1 MATRQTTKTSLLKT
15 TSFALQSVDAT
26 KFYDATLQGNNLT
39 ATAHTSVSAINSV
52 FTGDTLT
59 ARGTAN
65 TLTGG
70 AGNDYLVSSGA
81 GNLLVASA
89 GADTL
94 VSGANGATFQVAN
107 AAQFIAS
114 SIAGGSGSDTLRIA
128 SAAKLVDSN
137 FSRIKGTEVLS
148 LTGASS
154 VVLNNAALAAGINKV
169 IAGTGNS
176 TLTQGDSFSGGLTL
190 AGGDGKDLFSLA
202 TSAQVAADSLS
213 GGAGLDTLVVASN
226 ATLNDASFAKVSGVE
241 VLSLT
246 GSSAV
251 TLGGNAGFSTVIA
264 GSITQ
269 TAADTLSLRM
279 VGSALNDSF
288 TVATTAQL
296 TADTIMAGAGTDT
309 LAVSQAATIG
319 DAAFANT
326 TGVEVLSL
334 GGSST
339 VTLDKNATK
348 SGITSVVA
356 SSGALDLSVTAGNT
370 SKISLNGS
378 SAGDTFRFTDI
389 KALSRNTI
397 DGGSGNDTL
406 SIAGNAAI
414 NDSLFGSVRSVEAL
428 SLAGGNVVTL
438 AKAASDA
445 GLSTIYGGTGTLGNS
460 FTQTT
465 LSSGHQTILGGAGN
479 DLFVLGSDTLLAYDS
494 LVGGAGIDTLKFLSE
509 TTLASG
515 SMNHLN
521 GIEVLQLSGK
531 SSLVSANVPT
541 GLNTIY
547 GGNGDSSYLITPPG
561 KLNIIAGTGNDRF
574 ELSEAGLLSD
584 SLKAVTLAGGRGIDS
599 LVVNGSIGVNDA
611 FTNVSG
617 IEVLSLNGAANVTL
631 GAASK
636 TTGITQ
642 VFTGGTD
649 TLGTTVV
656 QTEDA
661 TQNLLITT
669 GKGNDLISIDN
680 GILLS
685 KDSIDGGD
693 GVNTLQVVTASRFAD
708 SSFKNIQGTQVLSL
722 VDDGNS
728 IELGSLAGGN
738 AGIATILG
746 AGSGNTI
753 NAANYKN
760 DVLTF
765 NVEASDGGNVLT
777 GSSTEA
783 NLFMVAEGALSTT
796 TIKGG
801 SSKDGD
807 TLSLNL
813 ADGFA
818 DSDLAK
824 IRGVEVL
831 ELSGAGTAV
840 LGSNAIAAGLSTVF
854 GGEGDMVISR
864 SAGALDIEANANAKS
879 NLYSYTSAIVA
890 GADTIVGTGKGND
903 TLAFEV
909 ASTISDTTFAN
920 KSGIQVVSLT
930 GNSSVV
936 LGAVA
941 EGLFGDNTDATT
953 LIGGEGSST
962 ITQTADAA
970 FDYEL
975 GDGTANYLTIASDLL
990 ANDTIVGSDNNDTLA
1005 VSGDEVADESF
1016 ANITG
1021 ISALQLTG
1029 DSLGNASVTLDS
1041 GASGA
1046 AFAKVIGSAGNM
1058 AFNLTSLPDGY
1069 VLDGSAAK
1077 SNLFSFSEEKITL
1090 TGQSDTI
1097 NSASAILAANT
1108 LIGGSGIDTI
1118 FLASDDTVD
1127 AGALANTSGIEVLSL
1142 SGSSEISL
1150 DSVAG
1155 AHGLV
1160 SILGGDGDMSFSLD
1174 GGSYYL
1180 GSADA
1185 SSNLF
1190 TVSETTLLGNNTIVG
1205 SGGDDTLA
1213 TAGDGV
1219 ISDQSFGN
1227 LSGISV
1233 LSLGGD
1239 NEVTFGDLAAQSGI
1253 SSVYGGDGDM
1263 TMNLLAGNE
1272 GAYAFDVSDATGSLL
1287 LNAADSEVMSASTL
1301 TGNGTLSTLGFDEGG
1316 VEDAG
1321 FDNVKNVGTVQ
1332 LTGSSYI
1339 ELGDSAALIGN
1350 DTLTVSVIGGAGDTQ
1365 FYQTAGS
1372 FVLDGSNGTSNLFV
1386 VDNASTLAAYDTIV
1400 GTGND
1405 FADTL
1410 AVANDDTLI
1419 GDSVFAN
1426 ISGVSVLSLTGD
1438 SRVTLG
1444 SAAAKTGIV
1453 EVIAGDGDSV
1463 FNLATGAPEILLDGS
1478 ASSSLLVGIANA
1490 TLASATTLYGGE
1502 GTDTLTFGSGSV
1514 IEDEAFTNV
1523 QGFEVLTVTGGSAV
1537 TLGGFA
1543 AGAYLDSVY
1552 GGSGINTITQNGDNA
1567 NAIYLNGGSGQLRV
1581 NLDSNYN
1588 LINDTILGGTG
1599 GGNTL
1604 SVGGSGTIE
1613 DNLFANDERL
1623 QTLLLAGDNTLILGA
1638 NADAAGITKV
1648 IVEDGD
1654 NSFTV
1659 TADGPAGVT
1668 LDASAGTGD
1677 NSFAFDSADQ
1687 LVTARIYGA
1696 DGIDT
1701 LSFANEASISDT
1713 LFARADGIEVLSLSG
1728 ATDVTLGTYADT
1740 MELSTVIGGSGGTT
1754 FTQDALSSNA
1764 YYLDGSADL
1773 QNGNLFVMANAA
1785 QVADDTI
1792 VGGEGIDTLHLSA
1805 EDSLDDADLGSVFA
1819 NISKV
1824 EVLDLTGSSSV
1835 VLGAY
1840 ADQSSIMTVSGGQGD
1855 NVFTQTSS
1863 SEAPY
1868 YLFGGDAKSNLFA
1881 VDNALQASVDT
1892 FEGGLGKDTM
1902 QVGEDAIDDS
1912 AFINH
1917 TSVEVL
1923 QLTGSSEVLLGQAA
1937 DNAGIATV
1945 IGGTGDT
1952 TLTQSDAN
1960 ASAIYMDGSDAKS
1973 NLIVLN
1979 DAMQLTSDTLLGGNG
1994 LDSLQIGEDVIVD
2007 TAFTNHSSLEFI
2019 QLTGSSE
2026 INLGEKADYAGIS
2039 TVIGGV
2045 GATSFIQLEKNYTA
2059 LYLDGSDS
2067 STNSFTINDRYP
2079 LSSDT
2084 LLGGEGIDT
2093 LQIATADSIF
2103 DTDLAHVNSVEVLQ
2117 LTGSSDVTLGEKA
2130 DYAGI
2135 ATVIGGAG
2143 SSTITH
2149 ADKNYNALYLDA
2161 SNGVRNLFVIN
2172 DESQLA
2178 LDTIIGGTGNDT
2190 LQVATGARFD
2200 DTALANVSLTEV
2212 LQLAGSSDVTLA
2224 SAAGTAGISSI
2235 YGGSG
2240 ATSLDASAMTRSLLI
2255 DASAGSGSSLLQ
2267 AGSGA
2272 DHVTG
2277 GSGADTLQGWST
2289 TGNSASDTLFGGAGA
2304 DLFVLGNAAANAY
2317 GSGGSNA
2324 LLSDFTGGTDA
2335 LQLHDYGT
2343 GATSYRVDANA
2354 GSGYTHQLFDT
2365 NSGSDVLLANINYV
2379 GSDASGDLLGAKA
2392 IFA

>member
-59 ARGTAN
+59 ARGAAN

-509 TTLASG
+509 TTLSSG

-561 KLNIIAGTGNDRF
+561 KLNIVAGTGNDRF

-584 SLKAVTLAGGRGIDS
+584 TLKAVTLDGGRGIDS

-611 FTNVSG
+611 FTNVRG
-617 IEVLSLNGAANVTL
+617 VEVLSLNGAANVTL

-642 VFTGGTD
+642 VFTGGAD

-661 TQNLLITT
+661 VQNLLITT
-669 GKGNDLISIDN
+669 GKGNDLISIAN

-693 GVNTLQVVTASRFAD
+693 GVNTLQVETASRLAD

-738 AGIATILG
+738 AGIATIVG

-783 NLFMVAEGALSTT
+783 NLFMVAEGALSST

-813 ADGFA
+813 ADGFS

-909 ASTISDTTFAN
+909 ASTITDATFAN

-930 GNSSVV
+930 GNSSVE

-962 ITQTADAA
+962 ITQTADTA
-970 FDYEL
+970 FDFEL
-975 GDGTANYLTIASDLL
+975 GDGTANYLTISSDLL
-990 ANDTIVGSDNNDTLA
+990 ANDTIVGSDKNDTLA
-1005 VSGDEVADESF
+1005 VSGAEATDESF

-1041 GASGA
+1041 GAAAA
-1046 AFAKVIGSAGNM
+1046 AFATVIGSVGNM

-1069 VLDGSAAK
+1069 VLDGRAGQ
-1077 SNLFSFSEEKITL
+1077 SNLFSFTEETL
-1090 TGQSDTI
+1090 AGTPATL

-1180 GSADA
+1180 GSKDA

-1227 LSGISV
+1227 LSGVTV
-1233 LSLGGD
+1233 LSLGGS
-1239 NEVTFGDLAAQSGI
+1239 NQVTFGDLAAQSGI

-1263 TMNLLAGNE
+1263 TVNLLAGND

-1287 LNAADSEVMSASTL
+1287 LNAADSEVMSASTF

-1316 VEDAG
+1316 VEDKG

-1386 VDNASTLAAYDTIV
+1386 VDNASTLAAYDTIL

-1478 ASSSLLVGIANA
+1478 TSSSLLVGIQNA
-1490 TLASATTLYGGE
+1490 TLASATTLYGGV
-1502 GTDTLTFGSGSV
+1502 GTDTLTFGGGSV

-1523 QGFEVLTVTGGSAV
+1523 QGFEILTVTGGSAV

-1552 GGSGINTITQNGDNA
+1552 GGSGVNTITQNGDNA

-1581 NLDSNYN
+1581 ELDSNYY
-1588 LINDTILGGTG
+1588 LVNDTILGGTSTL
-1599 GGNTL
+1599 GNTL

-1613 DNLFANDERL
+1613 DNFFANDERL

-1648 IVEDGD
+1648 VVEDGD

-1668 LDASAGTGD
+1668 LDASAGKGD

>member
-1 MATRQTTKTSLLKT
+1 MATRQTTKASLLKT

-39 ATAHTSVSAINSV
+39 AAAHTSVSKINSV

-59 ARGTAN
+59 ARGNAN

-70 AGNDYLVSSGA
+70 AGNDSLVSSGA

-107 AAQFIAS
+107 AAQLIAS

-128 SAAKLVDSN
+128 SAAKLTDTN

-154 VVLNNAALAAGINKV
+154 VELNATALAAGINNV
-169 IAGTGNS
+169 VAGTGNS
-176 TLTQGDSFSGGLTL
+176 TLTQGSSYSGGLTL
-190 AGGDGKDLFSLA
+190 SGGAGKDLFILA
-202 TSAQVAADSLS
+202 TGAQVAADSLS
-213 GGAGLDTLVVASN
+213 GGAGLDTLVVATN
-226 ATLNDASFAKVSGVE
+226 ATLNDASFSKVSGVE
-241 VLSLT
+241 VLSLSGT
-246 GSSAV
+246 SAV
-251 TLGGNAGFSTVIA
+251 TLGANAGSAGFSTIIA

-288 TVATTAQL
+288 TVATAAQL
-296 TADTIMAGAGTDT
+296 TADTIVAGTGTDT
-309 LAVSQAATIG
+309 LAVSQAATIA

-334 GGSST
+334 GGNST

-348 SGITSVVA
+348 AGITSVVA
-356 SSGALDLSVTAGNT
+356 SSGSLDLSVTAGNT
-370 SKISLNGS
+370 SNISVTGS
-378 SAGDTFRFTDI
+378 TAGDNFRYEDLKT
-389 KALSRNTI
+389 LSRNTI
-397 DGGSGNDTL
+397 NGGSGNDTL
-406 SIAGNAAI
+406 SIGGNAAI
-414 NDSLFGSVRSVEAL
+414 NDSLFGNVRSVEAL

-445 GLSTIYGGTGTLGNS
+445 GLSTIYGGTGTLGSS
-460 FTQTT
+460 FTQTS
-465 LSSGHQTILGGAGN
+465 LSSGHQTIFGGAGA
-479 DLFVLGSDTLLAYDS
+479 DIFVLGSDTLLAYDS

-547 GGNGDSSYLITPPG
+547 GGNGDSSYLITAPG
-561 KLNIIAGTGNDRF
+561 KLNIVAGSGNDRF
-574 ELSEAGLLSD
+574 QLSEAGLLSD
-584 SLKAVTLAGGRGIDS
+584 TLKAVTLAGGRGIDS
-599 LVVNGSIGVNDA
+599 LIVDGSTGVNDA

-617 IEVLSLNGAANVTL
+617 VEVLSLNGAANVTL

-636 TTGITQ
+636 TTGISQ
-642 VFTGGTD
+642 VFTGGAD

-661 TQNLLITT
+661 AQSLLITT
-669 GKGNDLISIDN
+669 GKGNDLISIAN

-693 GVNTLQVVTASRFAD
+693 GVNTLRVETASRLTD

-722 VDDGNS
+722 IDDKNS
-728 IELGSLAGGN
+728 IELGTLAGGN
-738 AGIATILG
+738 AGIATIVG
-746 AGSGNTI
+746 AGSDNTI

-783 NLFMVAEGALSTT
+783 NRFMVAEGALSTT

-840 LGSNAIAAGLSTVF
+840 LGSNAIAAGFLTVF

-864 SAGALDIEANANAKS
+864 TAGALDIEANANATS
-879 NLYSYTSAIVA
+879 NLYSYTSAVVA

-909 ASTISDTTFAN
+909 ASTISDATFAN

-930 GNSSVV
+930 GNSSVE
-936 LGAVA
+936 LGSIA

-953 LIGGEGSST
+953 LIGGDGSTT
-962 ITQTADAA
+962 ITQTADAP
-970 FDYEL
+970 FDFEL
-975 GDGTANYLTIASDLL
+975 GDGTNNYLNISSELL
-990 ANDTIVGSDNNDTLA
+990 VNDTIVGSDKNDTLA
-1005 VSGDEVADESF
+1005 VSGAEVTDESF

-1021 ISALQLTG
+1021 ISVLQLTG

-1041 GASGA
+1041 GAAAA
-1046 AFAKVIGSAGNM
+1046 AFATVAGSTGNM

-1069 VLDGSAAK
+1069 VLDGRAAQ
-1077 SNLFSFSEEKITL
+1077 SNLFSFTEETL
-1090 TGQSDTI
+1090 KGSPATL

-1108 LIGGSGIDTI
+1108 LIGGGGIDTI

-1160 SILGGDGDMSFSLD
+1160 SILGGDGDMSFTLD
-1174 GGSYYL
+1174 GGAYYL
-1180 GSADA
+1180 GSAEA
-1185 SSNLF
+1185 TSNLF

-1205 SGGDDTLA
+1205 SGGDDTVA
-1213 TAGDGV
+1213 IAGDGV
-1219 ISDQSFGN
+1219 ISDQYFGH
-1227 LSGISV
+1227 LSGVTV
-1233 LSLGGD
+1233 LSLGGS
-1239 NEVTFGDLAAQSGI
+1239 NEVVLGDLASLSGVSNI
-1253 SSVYGGDGDM
+1253 YGGDGDVVADLM
-1263 TMNLLAGNE
+1263 TGS
-1272 GAYAFDVSDATGSLL
+1272 YAIDVSDATGSLL
-1287 LNAADSEVMSASTL
+1287 VKAADSGVMAQSTIA
-1301 TGNGTLSTLGFDEGG
+1301 GNGSLSTLAFDEGG
-1316 VEDAG
+1316 VADGG
-1321 FDNVKNVGTVQ
+1321 FDNVKKVGTVQ

-1339 ELGDSAALIGN
+1339 ELGDSAALVGN
-1350 DTLTVSVIGGAGDTQ
+1350 DTLTVSVIGGAGDTE

-1386 VDNASTLAAYDTIV
+1386 VDNASTLAAYDTIL

-1419 GDSVFAN
+1419 GDTVFAN

-1463 FNLATGAPEILLDGS
+1463 FNLVTGAPEILLDGS

-1490 TLASATTLYGGE
+1490 SLASATTLYGGD
-1502 GTDTLTFGSGSV
+1502 GTDTLSFGGGSV

-1523 QGFEVLTVTGGSAV
+1523 QGFEILTVTGGSAV

-1543 AGAYLDSVY
+1543 AGAYLDTVY
-1552 GGSGINTITQNGDNA
+1552 GGTGINTITQNGDDA
-1567 NAIYLNGGSGQLRV
+1567 NALYLNGGSGQLRV
-1581 NLDSNYN
+1581 ELDSNYY

-1613 DNLFANDERL
+1613 DNFFANDERL
-1623 QTLLLAGDNTLILGA
+1623 QTLLLAGDNAVFLGA
-1638 NADAAGITKV
+1638 DAAAAGITKV

-1659 TADGPAGVT
+1659 GADGPAGVT
-1668 LDASAGTGD
+1668 LDARAGKGD

-1701 LSFANEASISDT
+1701 LSIASEASIGDT
-1713 LFARADGIEVLSLSG
+1713 LFARADGIEVLSLTG
-1728 ATDVTLGTYADT
+1728 ATDVTLGIYADT

-1754 FTQDALSSNA
+1754 FTQDAFSSNS
-1764 YYLDGSADL
+1764 YYLDGRADSE
-1773 QNGNLFVMANAA
+1773 NGNLFVMASAA
-1785 QVADDTI
+1785 QAADDTLL
-1792 VGGEGIDTLHLSA
+1792 GGEGIDTLRIA
-1805 EDSLDDADLGSVFA
+1805 TADSLDDADLGSAFA
-1819 NISKV
+1819 NISNV

-1840 ADQSSIMTVSGGQGD
+1840 ADQSSIMTVSGGLGD
-1855 NVFTQTSS
+1855 NVFTQTSA
-1863 SEAPY
+1863 SEAAY
-1868 YLFGGDAKSNLFA
+1868 YLSGGDATSNLFA
-1881 VDNALQASVDT
+1881 VDNALQASIDT

-1902 QVGEDAIDDS
+1902 QIGEDAIDDS
-1912 AFINH
+1912 VFTNH
-1917 TSVEVL
+1917 TSIEVL

-1952 TLTQSDAN
+1952 TLTQSNAN
-1960 ASAIYMDGSDAKS
+1960 ASSIYMDGSDAKS
-1973 NLIVLN
+1973 NLIILN
-1979 DAMQLTSDTLLGGNG
+1979 DAIQLASDTLLGGTG
-1994 LDSLQIGEDVIVD
+1994 LDTLQIGEDVIVD
-2007 TAFTNHSSLEFI
+2007 TAFTNHSSLEVV

-2026 INLGEKADYAGIS
+2026 INLGEKADYVGIS
-2039 TVIGGV
+2039 TVIGGA
-2045 GATSFIQLEKNYTA
+2045 GATSFVQLEKNYTA

-2067 STNSFTINDRYP
+2067 STNSFTVNDRYP
-2079 LSSDT
+2079 LSNDT
-2084 LLGGEGIDT
+2084 LLGGGGIDT

-2103 DTDLAHVNSVEVLQ
+2103 DTDLAHVNSVEVIR

-2135 ATVIGGAG
+2135 STVIGGAG

-2149 ADKNYNALYLDA
+2149 ADKNYSALYLDG
-2161 SNGVRNLFVIN
+2161 SNGGSNLFVIN

-2178 LDTIIGGTGNDT
+2178 LDTIIGGNGNDT
-2190 LQVATGARFD
+2190 LQMATGVRFD
-2200 DTALANVSLTEV
+2200 NTALANVSLTEV
-2212 LQLAGSSDVTLA
+2212 LQLSGSSDVTLA

-2255 DASAGSGSSLLQ
+2255 DASAGSGSSLLL

-2272 DHVTG
+2272 DNVTG

-2289 TGNSASDTLFGGAGA
+2289 TGNSSSDSLFGGAGA
-2304 DLFVLGNAAANAY
+2304 DLFVLGSAAANAY
-2317 GSGGSNA
+2317 GSGGSKA

-2335 LQLHDYGT
+2335 LQLHDYGS
-2343 GATSYRVDANA
+2343 GASSYRVDANA

-2365 NSGSDVLLANINYV
+2365 SSGSDVLLANINYS
-2379 GSDASGDLLGAKA
+2379 GSNASGDLLGVKA
-2392 IFA
+2392 IFAA